1 MYLTECGEVPAA
13 RAGGGVPVVQGTFA
27 GRLGA
32 LPLIQTRSPMT
43 SSLRPPVRL
52 GPLLLFGL
60 LAALVVGIEH
70 AAVHRAD
77 FNLHPALPPAVA
89 FDLLVGLPAL
99 FYGCVVRRYRLPIS
113 TVAAAFGGSLWLA
126 HWLLPGTTLPV
137 LAWAGRLAGV
147 AEVATTGYLLVRLRR
162 VRQGYRAAQTHST
175 DFIENLHAAS
185 QPVLGRLTEAV
196 VTEVAVLRYALVGG
210 WAQPETDPS
219 GQAFPTYQQSGFVA
233 LLATFAGLSVLE
245 AAAAHLVVGHWWP
258 RGAWVLTGLSGYS
271 VLWLLA
277 HGQAVRCRP
286 VLLTAT
292 TLVVRVGLL
301 WRVAVA
307 RPQIVGAEAIV
318 DVPAAA
324 PDLLNTARLLLTP
337 PNLLLTL
344 AAPQCVRGLYGLHR
358 TVRRLAIYVD
368 DPAGLLHQLQASRA
382 NT

>member
-1 MYLTECGEVPAA
+1 
-13 RAGGGVPVVQGTFA
+13 
-27 GRLGA
+27 
-32 LPLIQTRSPMT
+32 MT
-43 SSLRPPVRL
+43 SSLRLPMRL

-60 LAALVVGIEH
+60 LAALVVGVEH

-77 FNLHPALPPAVA
+77 FNLRPALPPAVA

-99 FYGCVVRRYRLPIS
+99 FYFCVVRRYRLPIS

-137 LAWAGRLAGV
+137 LAWAGRLAAV

-162 VRQGYRAAQTHST
+162 VRQGYRAVQVHSA
-175 DFIENLHAAS
+175 DFIENLSTAC
-185 QPVLGRLTEAV
+185 QPVMGRLTEAV
-196 VTEVAVLRYALVGG
+196 VTEVAMLRYALVGG
-210 WAQPETDPS
+210 WAAPEIGPADH
-219 GQAFPTYQQSGFVA
+219 AFPTYQKSGFVA

-245 AAAAHLVVGHWWP
+245 ATAAHLIASHWWP
-258 RGAWVLTGLSGYS
+258 RGAWVLTGLSAYS

-292 TLVVRVGLL
+292 ALVVRVGLA
-301 WRVAVA
+301 WRM
-307 RPQIVGAEAIV
+307 AIAKSQV
-318 DVPAAA
+318 VEVQEITDVPAAA

-344 AAPQCVRGLYGLHR
+344 AEPQRMHGLYGLHR

-368 DPAGLLHQLQASRA
+368 DPAGLAQQLRA
-382 NT
+382 APATA